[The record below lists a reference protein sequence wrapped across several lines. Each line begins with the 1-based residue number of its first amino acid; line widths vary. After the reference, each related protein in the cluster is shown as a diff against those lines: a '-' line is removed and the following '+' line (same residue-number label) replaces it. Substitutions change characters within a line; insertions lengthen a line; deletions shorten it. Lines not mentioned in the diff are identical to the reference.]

1 MKPACIL
8 IILTSRERKLGS
20 KYHTWRIGEL
30 ALFSKLC
37 CRKEEEVA
45 ILSADTEAAMSLHAH
60 ALRFLIQAVGAQ
72 RPWWAGGE

>member
-20 KYHTWRIGEL
+20 KYHTWRTGEL
-30 ALFSKLC
+30 ALVSKLC

-45 ILSADTEAAMSLHAH
+45 ILSADTEKPM
-60 ALRFLIQAVGAQ
+60 
-72 RPWWAGGE
+72 